1 MKIIRI
7 GSGAGYSGDRIDP
20 AVELAAK
27 GEIAYLGFEC
37 LAERTIALAQQER
50 LVRPD
55 VGYDPLLVARFEA
68 VLPICAA
75 KRIRIITNM
84 GAANPQAA
92 AERVAAIAR
101 GLGIGGLRIAAVVG
115 DDVLEQVRGGSF
127 ALLERPGFAADLGA
141 SMISANAYLG
151 VEPIVAALADG
162 ADIVITG
169 RVADPALFMAPLV
182 HEFGWRMDDW
192 ETLGKGTVVGHLLE
206 CAGQIT
212 GGYFAD
218 PGVKDVAALARLGFP
233 LAEVAEDGRCVITK
247 VAGSGGTVSLQSCK
261 EQLLYELHD
270 PTRYLQPDVTADF
283 SRVRFEQQG
292 ADRVSV
298 AGGNGTARPDTL
310 KVSIGYRDSFIG
322 EGQISYAGAGAV
334 ARGRLAA
341 EIVRQRLDIIGLK
354 TTELRCDLIG
364 VDAVHRGAG
373 LPRAEPAEVRLRVA
387 GRTESMAEAVRLA
400 NEVETLYTNGPAG
413 GGGASKSAREV
424 LAVVS
429 TLIPRA
435 QVTPSVAMLT
445 C

>member
-1 MKIIRI
+1 
-7 GSGAGYSGDRIDP
+7 
-20 AVELAAK
+20 
-27 GEIAYLGFEC
+27 
-37 LAERTIALAQQER
+37 
-50 LVRPD
+50 
-55 VGYDPLLVARFEA
+55 
-68 VLPICAA
+68 
-75 KRIRIITNM
+75 
-84 GAANPQAA
+84 
-92 AERVAAIAR
+92 
-101 GLGIGGLRIAAVVG
+101 
-115 DDVLEQVRGGSF
+115 
-127 ALLERPGFAADLGA
+127 
-141 SMISANAYLG
+141 
-151 VEPIVAALADG
+151 
-162 ADIVITG
+162 
-169 RVADPALFMAPLV
+169 
-182 HEFGWRMDDW
+182 
-192 ETLGKGTVVGHLLE
+192 
-206 CAGQIT
+206 
-212 GGYFAD
+212 
-218 PGVKDVAALARLGFP
+218 
-233 LAEVAEDGRCVITK
+233 
-247 VAGSGGTVSLQSCK
+247 
-261 EQLLYELHD
+261 
-270 PTRYLQPDVTADF
+270 LQPDVTADF